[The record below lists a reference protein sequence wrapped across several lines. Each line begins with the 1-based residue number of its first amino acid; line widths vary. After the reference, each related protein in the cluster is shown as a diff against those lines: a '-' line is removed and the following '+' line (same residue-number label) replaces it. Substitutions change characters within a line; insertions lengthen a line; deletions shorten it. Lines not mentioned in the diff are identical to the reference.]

1 MASSF
6 PGAIDSFTDPLSGSP
21 LNSPSHS
28 AQHADL
34 NDAAEKIETY
44 MGLVKV
50 IPTSVAGSGVTL
62 GATGTVTFAASTSV
76 SINGCFS
83 ALYSNY
89 RVVIAGSGTDNLD
102 GSLRFRAGGTDSTGA
117 NYQYA
122 SSGFYGGIRN
132 DASGTGQTSI
142 GFAVSFGNGRT
153 SGASIDIYRPFTTD
167 SYKVTSTQV
176 AFAHS
181 AVGVI
186 VRNVAGAL
194 GSATQF
200 DGFTF
205 FVGSGSISGTVT
217 VYGYRI

>member
-1 MASSF
+1 MASTF
-6 PGAIDSFTDPLSGSP
+6 PGAIDSFTDPLSGSA

-117 NYQYA
+117 
-122 SSGFYGGIRN
+122 
-132 DASGTGQTSI
+132 
-142 GFAVSFGNGRT
+142 VS
-153 SGASIDIYRPFTTD
+153 
-167 SYKVTSTQV
+167 
-176 AFAHS
+176 
-181 AVGVI
+181 
-186 VRNVAGAL
+186 
-194 GSATQF
+194 
-200 DGFTF
+200 
-205 FVGSGSISGTVT
+205 TVE
-217 VYGYRI
+217 